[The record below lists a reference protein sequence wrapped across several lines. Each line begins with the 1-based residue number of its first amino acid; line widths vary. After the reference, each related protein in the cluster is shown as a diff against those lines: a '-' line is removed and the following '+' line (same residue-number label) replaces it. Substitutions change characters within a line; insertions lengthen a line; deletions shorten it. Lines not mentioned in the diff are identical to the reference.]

1 MTNIDYDEMLEVT
14 YYLAKRIGG
23 SGTPLLI
30 INNFVEQG
38 YLKKEEILKII
49 QNY

>member
-1 MTNIDYDEMLEVT
+1 MLEVT

-49 QNY
+49 ENY